1 MSKIEENTYW
11 VLFKSMFLISM
22 STFGGGFVIITLMQ
36 KKFCDELQWI
46 DKDEILNITALAQ
59 SAPGSLAVNA
69 SILFGYQLKGIKGSL
84 VAMLATILPPL
95 FIITFI
101 SIFYAMFIDNKL
113 VQIALKVMRSGVAAV
128 IIDAALSLMKDVFK
142 SKDIFNILM
151 MAVAFILSYFVKVD
165 TVVLILLGLALAIG
179 LELIQNRKVVKAHGV
194 A

>member
-1 MSKIEENTYW
+1 MNKTDENIYW
-11 VLFKSMFLISM
+11 ILFKSMFIISM

-84 VAMLATILPPL
+84 IAMVATILPPL

-101 SIFYAMFIDNKL
+101 SIFYSMFSENKL

-128 IIDAALSLMKDVFK
+128 IIDAALSLMKDVLR
-142 SKDIFNILM
+142 SKDIFNIMM
-151 MAVAFILSYFVKVD
+151 MAIAFILSYFVKVD
-165 TVVLILLGLALAIG
+165 TIILILLGLALAIG
-179 LELIQNRKVVKAHGV
+179 IELVQNRKAIKAHGTV
-194 A
+194 